1 MKRKTH
7 SPEAIVK
14 KLRNADQ
21 LLAQGKSV
29 AEVIVAL
36 EVSQP
41 TYHRWR
47 KQYGSMTRSEAKRLR
62 ELEKEN
68 ARLKRL
74 VADQALDI
82 SMLKEIAE
90 GKW

>member
-62 ELEKEN
+62 EL
-68 ARLKRL
+68 A
-74 VADQALDI
+74 
-82 SMLKEIAE
+82 
-90 GKW
+90 GP